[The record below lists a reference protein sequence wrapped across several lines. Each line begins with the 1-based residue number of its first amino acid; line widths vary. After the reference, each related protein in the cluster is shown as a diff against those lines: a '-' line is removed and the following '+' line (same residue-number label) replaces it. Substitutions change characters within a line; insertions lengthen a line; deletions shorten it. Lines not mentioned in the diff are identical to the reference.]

1 MQPLTVPSPYINAE
15 DRIKE
20 SEVFNMYENILRM
33 ISENKFECVE
43 NAIDYIVAAYKLK
56 QITLDQRNQLIKL
69 I

>member
-33 ISENKFECVE
+33 ISEKKFEYVE
-43 NAIDYIVAAYKLK
+43 DAIDCIVSAYKSK

>member
-43 NAIDYIVAAYKLK
+43 DAIDYIVAAYKSK

>member
-15 DRIKE
+15 DRPKE
-20 SEVFNMYENILRM
+20 SEVFNMYKNILRM

-43 NAIDYIVAAYKLK
+43 DAIDYIVEAYKSK
-56 QITLDQRNQLIKL
+56 QITLDQRNQLIKS

>member
-1 MQPLTVPSPYINAE
+1 MQPLTFPSPYINAE

-20 SEVFNMYENILRM
+20 SEVFVMYEAILQM
-33 ISENKFECVE
+33 ILENKFECVE
-43 NAIDYIVAAYKLK
+43 DAIDYIVAAYKSK

>member
-20 SEVFNMYENILRM
+20 SEVFVMYEAIFQMIL
-33 ISENKFECVE
+33 EKKFEYVE
-43 NAIDYIVAAYKLK
+43 DAIDCIISAYKSK
-56 QITLDQRNQLIKL
+56 QITLDQRNQLIKS

>member
-15 DRIKE
+15 DRTKE

-43 NAIDYIVAAYKLK
+43 DAIDYIVEAYKSK
-56 QITLDQRNQLIKL
+56 QITLDERNQLIKS